1 MRVLYKVPGTPSFRQ
16 LLVPN
21 DLHTL
26 QDLVGGYIE
35 TVTAG
40 VDPDVVLIV
49 NEEGAIRKDVEY
61 NCVIRCKD
69 SRGAFDCPI
78 FGPILMVGVDG
89 EEFADCP
96 ISVVMANNMIVRED

>member
-1 MRVLYKVPGTPSFRQ
+1 MRALYKVPGTPSFRQ
-16 LLVPN
+16 ILVPN

-40 VDPDVVLIV
+40 VDPGVVLIA
-49 NEEGAIRKDVEY
+49 NEEGVIRMDMEY

-69 SRGAFDCPI
+69 ASGGFDCP
-78 FGPILMVGVDG
+78 FYGPILMVGVDG

-96 ISVVMANNMIVRED
+96 ISVVMANNMIVEED